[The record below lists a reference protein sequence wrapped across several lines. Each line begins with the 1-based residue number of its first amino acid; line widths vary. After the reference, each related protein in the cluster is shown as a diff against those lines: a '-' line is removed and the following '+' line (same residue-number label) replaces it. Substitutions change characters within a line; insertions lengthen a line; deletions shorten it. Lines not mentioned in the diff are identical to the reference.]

1 MDESKEL
8 VQRDSDDIVREQS
21 SDIANQIVQESD
33 AEEIKKL
40 TTMFNLLQQKKNVL
54 RILKFNGLL
63 DTIGDQME
71 KRFEKRSD
79 EFSNADLLNYMQAIQ
94 TALDKSSTQLKQI
107 DDIPAIQFNQ
117 QNNINV
123 SVVDELDRESRERVA
138 EVIKSIMQGA
148 QKEDIIIENSDIEE
162 NGDKE

>member
-8 VQRDSDDIVREQS
+8 APRDSNDIVREQS

-79 EFSNADLLNYMQAIQ
+79 EFSNADLLNYMQALQ